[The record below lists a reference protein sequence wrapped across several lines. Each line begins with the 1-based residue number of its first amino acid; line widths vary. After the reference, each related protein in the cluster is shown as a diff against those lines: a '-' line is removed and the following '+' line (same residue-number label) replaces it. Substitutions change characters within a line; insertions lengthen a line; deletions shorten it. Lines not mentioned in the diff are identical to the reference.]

1 MLSNILAGLGRNFL
15 QPMAR
20 LIVPLCMYLIIPFPD
35 GNNNNLVEV
44 YSCFGAEWQNWDRV
58 GDTIVNAANG
68 ECLDVEGSNAV
79 VRGCDG
85 SDSQNWDMALLA
97 LP

>member
-1 MLSNILAGLGRNFL
+1 MNPVSPYPKKFETLREIGVYSR
-15 QPMAR
+15 
-20 LIVPLCMYLIIPFPD
+20 VPSVD
-35 GNNNNLVEV
+35 ANNNNLVEV

-68 ECLDVEGSNAV
+68 ECLDIEGSNAV

-85 SDSQNWDMALLA
+85 SDSQNWDMAL
-97 LP
+97 P

>member
-1 MLSNILAGLGRNFL
+1 M
-15 QPMAR
+15 
-20 LIVPLCMYLIIPFPD
+20 
-35 GNNNNLVEV
+35 EV

-68 ECLDVEGSNAV
+68 ECLALDGSNAV

-85 SDSQNWDMALLA
+85 SDGQNWDM
-97 LP
+97 P